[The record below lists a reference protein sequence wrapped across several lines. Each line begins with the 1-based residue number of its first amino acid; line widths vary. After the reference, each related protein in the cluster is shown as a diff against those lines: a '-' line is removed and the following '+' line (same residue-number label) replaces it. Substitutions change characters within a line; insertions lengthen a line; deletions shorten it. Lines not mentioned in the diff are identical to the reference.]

1 MTSSEETKCPEWPD
15 SDFARLIEQDV
26 SRRSILEH
34 GVGLA
39 AFALVAGSLA
49 PILADAGPPDPFEFA
64 AVKANHLDTITVPAG
79 YNWHVVAR
87 WADPLWSDAASFDP
101 ISRGT
106 GASQERA
113 LGDNCDGMMLF
124 QNGTKSVLAV
134 NNEFVNRAHIYA
146 NRSSKLPENADDVRK
161 GKAAHGISI
170 FEVETKS
177 DRWVIVQDSPH
188 NRRITADT
196 PIDIRGSARGH
207 PLLKT
212 ATDPDGVTA
221 LGTFNNCGCGRTPWG
236 TYLTCEENFNGYFSA
251 SDPDAAIPP
260 ELARYGIK
268 HRDWG
273 GAWASADDRFDIEK
287 TPNEPNR
294 FGYVVEIDPLDP
306 ASTPQKRTAL
316 GRMKHENAEVV
327 LSADRRAVVYMGDDE
342 RGEYL
347 YKFVSERPYIEGSE
361 TRTLLDQGTLYA
373 AKFNDDGR
381 GQWLTLTPETT
392 GLSSSAEICIHTRL
406 AASAVKATTMDRP
419 EWVAAHPSGAEV
431 YVCLTNN
438 KNRGR
443 KPNRGGDP
451 TPVGGPNP
459 RARNIYG
466 QIVRWRPDD
475 GDHGV
480 AGFSWDFFALAGN
493 PMIHDDERAGS
504 KNITPENMF
513 NSPDGL
519 SFDTRGRL
527 WIRTD
532 GKDTNSGDFEGQGNN
547 QMLVGDPV
555 SGEIRR
561 FMVGPRE
568 CEVSGLTWSADK
580 KTLFVGIQHP
590 GAKGGS
596 HFPDGGDAPP
606 RSSIVAIAREDGGV
620 IG

>member
-1 MTSSEETKCPEWPD
+1 MTSSEETTCPERSD
-15 SDFARLIEQDV
+15 SDFARLIKRNV

-34 GVGLA
+34 GIGLG
-39 AFALVAGSLA
+39 AFTLVAGTLTPRLA
-49 PILADAGPPDPFEFA
+49 AAEPADRFGFA
-64 AVKANHLDTITVPAG
+64 AVKANRLDTITVPTG

-87 WADPLWSDAASFDP
+87 WADPLWSDAAPFDP

-124 QNGTKSVLAV
+124 QNGAKNILAV
-134 NNEFVNRAHIYA
+134 NNEFVNRAHLYA
-146 NRSSKLPENADDVRK
+146 NRWSKLPENADDVRK

-170 FEVETKS
+170 FEIETKL
-177 DRWVIVQDSPH
+177 DRWKVVQDSPH

-196 PIDIRGSARGH
+196 AIDIRGPARGH
-207 PLLKT
+207 SLLRT

-251 SDPDAAIPP
+251 SDTDTVIPP

-273 GAWASADDRFDIEK
+273 YAWASADNRFDIAK
-287 TPNEPNR
+287 TPNEPYR

-306 ASTPQKRTAL
+306 TSTPQKRTAL

-327 LSADRRAVVYMGDDE
+327 LSADRRVVVYMGDDE

-347 YKFVSERPYIEGSE
+347 YKFVSEAPYTEGSA
-361 TRTLLDQGTLYA
+361 TNTLLDRGTLYA
-373 AKFNDDGR
+373 GKFNDDGR
-381 GQWLTLTPETT
+381 GEWLALTPETT
-392 GLSSSAEICIHTRL
+392 GLSSSADICIHTRL

-419 EWVAAHPSGAEV
+419 EWVAAHPNGAEV

-438 KNRGR
+438 KFRGR

-493 PMIHDDERAGS
+493 PMIHDDDRAGT
-504 KNITPENMF
+504 KNVTPENMF

-519 SFDTRGRL
+519 SFDTQGRL

-532 GKDTNSGDFEGQGNN
+532 GKNTNSGDFEGQGNN
-547 QMLVGDPV
+547 QMLVGDPA

-568 CEVSGLTWSADK
+568 CEVSGLTWSTDK

-606 RSSIVAIAREDGGV
+606 RSSIVAIARDDGEV